1 MTMASQQS
9 SDKRTHILNVAGRLF
24 LENGFAGTSMGDIAK
39 AGAGSKGTLYTYFDS
54 KEQMFDEFMHS
65 EIEARANLVFELP
78 EHTENPAAAL
88 RELGVR
94 YLKLTT
100 HPTVSAILRLVIA
113 EASRFPKIGKLF
125 YDGGPKAAHDKLTA
139 FLHRCVEQGHFA
151 IPDVSLAASQ
161 FVRLCQADIW
171 LEFLLCVR
179 EAPDSGEINYLVDSA
194 VEAFAAAYGRR
205 SGASAPQSHQ

>member
-1 MTMASQQS
+1 MASQQP
-9 SDKRTHILNVAGRLF
+9 SDKRTHILDVAGKLF

-54 KEQMFDEFMHS
+54 KEQMFEEFMHL
-65 EIEARANLVFELP
+65 EIETRVNLVFELP
-78 EHTENPAAAL
+78 ERAGDPAAAL

-100 HPTVSAILRLVIA
+100 HPTVSSVLRLVIA
-113 EASRFPKIGKLF
+113 EANRFPKIGNLF
-125 YDGGPKAAHDKLTA
+125 YERAPKAAHDKLTA
-139 FLHRCVEQGHFA
+139 FLHRCVKQGHFA

-179 EAPDSGEINYLVDSA
+179 GAPDTDEINYLVDSA
-194 VEAFAAAYGRR
+194 VEVFAAAYSRR
-205 SGASAPQSHQ
+205 T